1 MDMINI
7 IASTPADLLPIL
19 PNRSNGR
26 PPPSRT
32 PSYLLLPRADA
43 LMVDPPPLMA
53 CLTQAEPFRT
63 SARFDIR
70 RDGYFMDDLRNL
82 ARSTRGTEAPFAHP
96 SIVTTAE
103 YTVQS
108 AATAMARARH
118 SWAQEEPAPILQ
130 PMPAQNRP
138 QPSQHAH
145 SGNQPSPLSS
155 SSTDASTSTPTTN
168 RPYVPPTA
176 QQQNSAPQGTTPSA
190 TPHLG
195 TRWFGVYEDA
205 SDQDEGEEN
214 DPTDMDT
221 ANT

>member
-1 MDMINI
+1 
-7 IASTPADLLPIL
+7 
-19 PNRSNGR
+19 
-26 PPPSRT
+26 
-32 PSYLLLPRADA
+32 
-43 LMVDPPPLMA
+43 MVDPPPLMA
-53 CLTQAEPFRT
+53 CLTQAGPFRT
-63 SARFDIR
+63 SSRLEIR
-70 RDGYFMDDLRNL
+70 RDGYFIDELRNL
-82 ARSTRGTEAPFAHP
+82 ARSARGTEAPFAHP

-118 SWAQEEPAPILQ
+118 SWAQEEPASILQ

-138 QPSQHAH
+138 QPAQRNAWTRQSPAQASSTGSPCPSPSQQQGAH

-176 QQQNSAPQGTTPSA
+176 QQQNSAPQDTTPSA

-195 TRWFGVYEDA
+195 TRWFGVYENA
-205 SDQDEGEEN
+205 
-214 DPTDMDT
+214 
-221 ANT
+221 